1 MPTERRDVLIIGAV
15 GLAAAAA
22 GAILGPLVLQSQSGA
37 PELLSASF
45 PDLAGR
51 QRKIL
56 EFQHRALVANFW
68 ATWCE
73 LCREE
78 VPGLV
83 ATYENFRTAGA
94 LVLGIGI
101 DSAEK
106 LKRFAGEYH
115 INYPV
120 LIGEGNA
127 LELMRKLGNR
137 AGALPFTVVLDSHGR
152 LAHRKL
158 GAVHKDE
165 LEAILIRLLR

>member
-1 MPTERRDVLIIGAV
+1 MRTERRDVLIIGAV

-22 GAILGPLVLQSQSGA
+22 GAILGPLALQSQSGA

-51 QRKIL
+51 QRKVL
-56 EFQHRALVANFW
+56 EFEHRVLVANFW

-73 LCREE
+73 PCREE
-78 VPGLV
+78 VPLLV
-83 ATYENFRTAGA
+83 AAYEKFRTAGG

-106 LKRFAGEYH
+106 LKRFAAEYDVS
-115 INYPV
+115 YPV
-120 LIGEGNA
+120 LIGEDQG
-127 LELMRKLGNR
+127 LELMRKLGNS

-152 LAHRKL
+152 IAHRKL

-165 LEAILIRLLR
+165 LEAILARLLG